1 MGLRLR
7 LVADD
12 ALFVILR
19 FLLHFKLFF
28 RNYLSIEAAHTAAT
42 TTVVVISV
50 VIAPTSTLI
59 SLMLTSFHV
68 FHGAALAFFE
78 DGVYQPPLP
87 HHNLIIDTIHFNL
100 FFFNFLFIH
109 FFLFFGFVFSGFG
122 CGLALI

>member
-12 ALFVILR
+12 ALFVLLR
-19 FLLHFKLFF
+19 SLLHFKLFF
-28 RNYLSIEAAHTAAT
+28 RNYLSIEAAHTAAAT

-50 VIAPTSTLI
+50 VIAAASTLI

-87 HHNLIIDTIHFNL
+87 HNNLIIDTIHFNF
-100 FFFNFLFIH
+100 FFFNFSYF
-109 FFLFFGFVFSGFG
+109 
-122 CGLALI
+122 